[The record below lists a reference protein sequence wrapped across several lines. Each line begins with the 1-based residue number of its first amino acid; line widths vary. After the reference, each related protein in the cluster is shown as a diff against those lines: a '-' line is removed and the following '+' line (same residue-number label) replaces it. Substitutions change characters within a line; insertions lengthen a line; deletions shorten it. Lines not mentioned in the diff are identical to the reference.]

1 MTVATFKRARSA
13 EQKEA
18 RMEEIKQ
25 AAAELFATRPYH
37 EITLT
42 TIADKLTWTRANLYK
57 YVTTKEEVFLSLA
70 KDERDAYYDDLL
82 SSFELGRIYSAPEA
96 AEIWASVM
104 DRNREFF
111 RLHDL
116 LFTII
121 ETNVSL
127 ECLIDFKRGYY
138 EQIETLSTRLSAT
151 TGVDAEQVEHLMNT
165 LHYHAVGIVSNCC
178 DLSQVREALA
188 VLDVTY
194 QPVDFRAEMTAFTK
208 MCLRSMQD

>member
-42 TIADKLTWTRANLYK
+42 TIAEKLTWTRANLYK

-70 KDERDAYYDDLL
+70 EDERDAYYADLL
-82 SSFELGRIYSAPEA
+82 GSFEEERTYDIHEA
-96 AEIWASVM
+96 AEVWADVM
-104 DRNREFF
+104 NRNREFF

-127 ECLIDFKRGYY
+127 DRLIAFKRGYY
-138 EQIETLSTRLSAT
+138 EQIGTLSARLSAA
-151 TGVDAEQVEHLMNT
+151 TGVPAEQVEHLMNT
-165 LHYHAVGIVSNCC
+165 LHYHAIGIVSNCC

-188 VLDVTY
+188 ELNIPY
-194 QPVDFRAEMTAFTK
+194 RPVDFHAEMTKFTE
-208 MCLRSMQD
+208 MCLRGMQE

>member
-70 KDERDAYYDDLL
+70 KDERDAYYVDLL
-82 SSFELGRIYSAPEA
+82 SSFEQGRTYNASEA
-96 AEIWASVM
+96 AKIWANVM

-127 ECLIDFKRGYY
+127 ECLVDFKRGYY
-138 EQIETLSTRLSAT
+138 EQVETLSARLSAA
-151 TGVDAEQVEHLMNT
+151 TGVDAAQVEHLMNT

-188 VLDVTY
+188 VLNVTH
-194 QPVDFRAEMTAFTK
+194 QPVDFRAEMTAFTE
-208 MCLRSMQD
+208 MCLRDMQD

>member
-1 MTVATFKRARSA
+1 
-13 EQKEA
+13 
-18 RMEEIKQ
+18 MEEIKQ

-42 TIADKLTWTRANLYK
+42 TIAEKLTWTRANLYK

-70 KDERDAYYDDLL
+70 KDERDAYYVDLL
-82 SSFELGRIYSAPEA
+82 SSFEQGRTYNASEA
-96 AEIWASVM
+96 AEIWANVM

-127 ECLIDFKRGYY
+127 ECLVDFKRGYY
-138 EQIETLSTRLSAT
+138 EQVETLSTRLSAAA
-151 TGVDAEQVEHLMNT
+151 GVDAEQVEHLMNT

-188 VLDVTY
+188 VLNVDY
-194 QPVDFRAEMTAFTK
+194 QPVDFRAEMTAFTE
-208 MCLRSMQD
+208 MCLRGMQD

>member
-1 MTVATFKRARSA
+1 MATFKRARSA

-70 KDERDAYYDDLL
+70 KDERDTYYVDLL
-82 SSFELGRIYSAPEA
+82 SSFELGHTYDAAEA
-96 AEIWASVM
+96 AEVWANVM

-138 EQIETLSTRLSAT
+138 EQIGTLSVRLSAA

-188 VLDVTY
+188 VLNVTY
-194 QPVDFRAEMTAFTK
+194 QPVDFRAEMTAFIE
-208 MCLRSMQD
+208 MCLRGMQG